1 MRNSGF
7 HVYGVGLLNG
17 DRSKPLYVGQT
28 KMSLSIRWSKHKSSC
43 KLHPVQNLHRYIV
56 ANGGVECFE
65 MYLIERVE
73 SESVLSNREVYHIK
87 NLMPPLNVQHN
98 RSNKQ
103 KIQVE
108 NEYVTNDGFGPFTF
122 AVWLYKWL
130 LNDLK
135 NASELLRND

>member
-1 MRNSGF
+1 
-7 HVYGVGLLNG
+7 
-17 DRSKPLYVGQT
+17 
-28 KMSLSIRWSKHKSSC
+28 
-43 KLHPVQNLHRYIV
+43 
-56 ANGGVECFE
+56 